1 MILDNKKSE
10 IVVVA
15 STSEKSLESTVNAVH
30 PPQPEAGNV
39 G

>member
-15 STSEKSLESTVNAVH
+15 SISEKSLVSTVNAVYI
-30 PPQPEAGNV
+30 PQLEAGNV